1 MTVRTSVLALFTI
14 AAVAACSDNSATQPM
29 LASRATLSADIGF
42 IEAHPP
48 PPPIDTGAVVETD
61 QGAFTVQ
68 TTYFLNKPGNNG
80 FISFANQ
87 QADGISVDPN
97 ARISLHDG
105 TVSGQGTITLLASG
119 GVITI
124 DLSQA
129 INSRTTTFNPDC
141 SKTCASVG
149 FTGAYT
155 PKGGTTVPTNGI
167 IVVGGGTTRGT

>member
-1 MTVRTSVLALFTI
+1 MACGARPQRSLPDLLADDKRAYIRRSFHFTGEPPMTVRTSVLALFTI

-97 ARISLHDG
+97 A
-105 TVSGQGTITLLASG
+105 
-119 GVITI
+119 
-124 DLSQA
+124 
-129 INSRTTTFNPDC
+129 
-141 SKTCASVG
+141 
-149 FTGAYT
+149 
-155 PKGGTTVPTNGI
+155 
-167 IVVGGGTTRGT
+167 